1 MKKLRFSDD
10 LTVPVDWITL
20 ATVVYGA
27 RGSGKT
33 CFGRVAAEEAHKA
46 RQRFCAIDL
55 KGDWYGLKSSADGK
69 RDGIPVVV
77 FGGDHEDL
85 PLEDGAGAFVG
96 ETVAG
101 LRQSCILDFENFSK
115 GKRTRFL
122 ADFFEALYR
131 RNREPLLLL
140 LDEAQAYAPQKPGPE
155 EARTLGAVQDIVKL
169 GRKHGIG
176 PVLFTQRGA
185 GLNKEVS
192 ELCDVM
198 VAFRTPGVIDQERVY
213 GWLDHNL
220 PDVRAFII
228 PTNTSL
234 AGLPTG
240 SAIFASSHPDLK
252 LSGVHAVR
260 RPETFD
266 SSATPKVGQRRREPK
281 KLADA
286 DVEAIRAKMGE
297 AIERRKANDPK
308 LLQARIAELEKQ
320 AKARVDPKGLYAQ
333 IETLQAKLAEKL
345 KRAEAIKVPVVD
357 KEVVSGLKTALSGVR
372 AVRGVVAEVA
382 QSITTGCNR
391 LAAIAENL
399 EEISKIASRIQVKAF
414 PIHGNIR
421 ESARL
426 PREPLPEATALP
438 KPTKRATPTR
448 DEPAPGRSE
457 SFSPGQKAVMI
468 AVAQHGSCERPQLR
482 TLTGYKRST
491 VNRIIGELLQL
502 EYVQRNG
509 SKIGP
514 TESGKNALGEDWE
527 PLPEGADLL
536 AHWLKELPEG
546 PKKVL
551 ELLAE
556 EYPGEVPRA
565 TICERTGYAKS
576 TVNRILGEMKAS
588 RVCTTANGA
597 VRMSED
603 LSDVP

>member
-69 RDGIPVVV
+69 HDGIPVVV

-140 LDEAQAYAPQKPGPE
+140 LDESQAYAPQKPGPE

-198 VAFRTPGVIDQERVY
+198 VAFRTPGVLDQDRVK
-213 GWLDHNL
+213 GWLDHNTGEW
-220 PDVRAFII
+220 PEF
-228 PTNTSL
+228 L
-234 AGLPTG
+234 AGRPGAALSGLATG
-240 SAIFASSHPDLK
+240 TAIFASSHPDLK

-297 AIERRKANDPK
+297 AIERQKANDPK
-308 LLQARIAELEKQ
+308 LLQARIAELEKD
-320 AKARVDPKGLYAQ
+320 AKSRVDPKGLYTQ
-333 IETLQAKLAEKL
+333 IESLQAQLAEKV
-345 KRAEAIKVPVVD
+345 KRAETIRVPVVD
-357 KEVVSGLKTALSGVR
+357 KEVVAGLKTALNGLKNI
-372 AVRGVVAEVA
+372 GDEVT
-382 QSITTGCNR
+382 SLRDRFETVTTG
-391 LAAIAENL
+391 
-399 EEISKIASRIQVKAF
+399 
-414 PIHGNIR
+414 IR
-421 ESARL
+421 EITIIANRVKIPETLASAAAQ
-426 PREPLPEATALP
+426 PERSGYPSRNVPP
-438 KPTKRATPTR
+438 KPMKLTR
-448 DEPAPGRSE
+448 QSAPSAPGSAELGNTGLRRIL
-457 SFSPGQKAVMI
+457 I
-468 AVAQHGSCERPQLR
+468 ALAQRPLGLTRRQLAIRAGLSASSGTFGTYLSKGR
-482 TLTGYKRST
+482 TEGWIAGTQTFIVTDRGRD
-491 VNRIIGELLQL
+491 
-502 EYVQRNG
+502 
-509 SKIGP
+509 
-514 TESGKNALGEDWE
+514 ALGHWE
-527 PLPEGADLL
+527 PLPEGAALREYWLDQLGDSGAARILIAL
-536 AHWLKELPEG
+536 AETYPQSMGREELAIAAKMNQKSG
-546 PKKVL
+546 TFGTYLSKLRTL
-551 ELLAE
+551 ELIEGRSELTMARELA
-556 EYPGEVPRA
+556 
-565 TICERTGYAKS
+565 
-576 TVNRILGEMKAS
+576 
-588 RVCTTANGA
+588 
-597 VRMSED
+597 
-603 LSDVP
+603 